1 MEPQNPGGEGRKREK
16 SEVVNTISIKYC
28 SLSSMSVFQVKG
40 RSYTLFLVERKSL
53 FILMEV

>member
-16 SEVVNTISIKYC
+16 SKAVNTISIKYS
-28 SLSSMSVFQVKG
+28 SLNSVSVFQVKG
-40 RSYTLFLVERKSL
+40 RSYTLFLVERKFL